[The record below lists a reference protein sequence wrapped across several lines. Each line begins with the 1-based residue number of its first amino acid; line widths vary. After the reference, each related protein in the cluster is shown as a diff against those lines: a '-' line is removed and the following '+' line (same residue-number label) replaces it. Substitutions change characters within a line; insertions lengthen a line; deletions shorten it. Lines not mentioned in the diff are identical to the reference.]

1 MKICNL
7 NPEFWTYL
15 QKGPYLSSKVK
26 SETSDTGPTLKPYIS
41 QIMKFLP

>member
-15 QKGPYLSSKVK
+15 QKDPIGVQKAK
-26 SETSDTGPTLKPYIS
+26 SDFQCFELI
-41 QIMKFLP
+41 FVAL